1 MLIGLLTLYFIV
13 FGRGHETF
21 LLNPNLEK
29 NVGVYVKDKDRR
41 TQIDQTIK
49 QVEKSEEAFQKKAK
63 DVYDKK
69 LKELNLNRNSTAP
82 EFSQQYSL
90 LYQDLGSLQSS
101 YVDAEIK
108 IRTFIRSNE
117 WDSIMN
123 KVLKQPDNAKARKSL
138 MEENK
143 KLHDK
148 LLETCNKRI
157 TDAAGRAKAKTLVDE
172 YMVKGDSLASAFLD
186 LNYKYLKAVR
196 PYKVT
201 PQDFLTIRNTMI
213 GLRKNYSA
221 YLVSMRFKLLAI
233 VPEKEWEGLAKELN
247 DNFDYLGPGIS
258 R

>member
-1 MLIGLLTLYFIV
+1 MIIGLLTLAYIL

-29 NVGVYVKDKDRR
+29 NVSAYVKDKERR

-82 EFSQQYSL
+82 EFLDEYNQ
-90 LYQDLGSLQSS
+90 LYQDLGVLQSG

-108 IRTFIRSNE
+108 IRTFIRPNE

-123 KVLKQPDNAKARKSL
+123 KVLKQPDNAKARKS
-138 MEENK
+138 MMAENK

-148 LLETCNKRI
+148 LLESCNKRI
-157 TDAAGRAKAKTLVDE
+157 TDPAGKAKAKTLVDE

-196 PYKVT
+196 PYKVS
-201 PQDFLTIRNTMI
+201 PEDFRPIRSQML

-221 YLVSMRFKLLAI
+221 YLVSMRFNLLAI
-233 VPEKEWEGLAKELN
+233 VPEKEWEGLARELN
-247 DNFDYLGPGIS
+247 DNFEYLGPGV